1 MDNQTSLLDCS
12 LTLFAA
18 RGYDGVGVQEICDA
32 AAVTKPTLYHY
43 FGSKRGL
50 LESVL
55 ARDLEPFS
63 HNLSAA
69 ADYQGDL
76 PLTLERTAICQFEFA
91 SHRPVFYR
99 FYLALSFAPSEGEA
113 GEVFSSANRFQ
124 FELIENVF
132 LEAVSQHGNMRGRHQ
147 AYAHS
152 FIGMVNTYILLG
164 LNNLV
169 HLDASAAHQAVHQ
182 FQHGIYS

>member
-1 MDNQTSLLDCS
+1 MDNQTTLIDRALD
-12 LTLFAA
+12 LFAS

-50 LESVL
+50 LENVL
-55 ARDLEPFS
+55 TRDLDPFS
-63 HNLSAA
+63 LNLAVA
-69 ADYQGDL
+69 TDYQGDL
-76 PLTLERTAICQFEFA
+76 PLTLERIAVCHFDFAIR
-91 SHRPVFYR
+91 RPVFYR
-99 FYLALSFAPSEGEA
+99 FYLALSFAPRESEA
-113 GEVFSSANRFQ
+113 GQVFSEVNRFQ

-132 LEAVSQHGNMRGRHQ
+132 LKAVSQHGNMRGRHQ

-152 FIGMVNTYILLG
+152 FIGLVNTYVRLG
-164 LNNLV
+164 LNNLM
-169 HLDASAAHQAVHQ
+169 HLDASTAHLAMHQ